1 MRSFAKV
8 ALGLAAAVLLTA
20 TSASAFALEPV
31 KLDRQEAHLGTSVTL
46 TAWAVDEAT
55 AAAALQ
61 AGFDE
66 VRRVESVFS
75 AYRQGSAVSQLNQ
88 YAGRRPVTVSDEVL
102 RVLAWARQ
110 ISELTDG
117 AFDVTVGGFEWV
129 YGFGQGDYRVPN
141 AGRLDALRRLVNYKY
156 VMLFPED
163 RTVVFKRDGVQIDL
177 GGIAKTHALNTVREV
192 LARSGVAAALVN
204 LGGDVT
210 VVGDRPGGAPWQVGI
225 RHPRDPQRLLT
236 VVPLV
241 RGKLLTSGDY
251 ERSFVENETRYHHIL
266 DAHTGRP
273 VMFSIA
279 ATLSLPERPGTDLPS
294 VVLMLVPPEQALK
307 WVAAI
312 PGAEC
317 LIVDREGKVW
327 LSPGWQ
333 GKLQIVR

>member
-1 MRSFAKV
+1 MRSFTNV
-8 ALGLAAAVLLTA
+8 ALGFTVAVFLTA
-20 TSASAFALEPV
+20 SAATAAGPV

-66 VRRVESVFS
+66 VQRVESVFS

-88 YAGRRPVTVSDEVL
+88 NAGRRPVTVSDEVL
-102 RVLAWARQ
+102 RVLAWARR

-129 YGFGQGDYRVPN
+129 YGFGQGDYRVPD
-141 AGRLDALRRLVNYKY
+141 AGRLDALKRLVNYKY

-163 RTVVFKRDGVQIDL
+163 RTVVFKRDGVQIDR
-177 GGIAKTHALNTVREV
+177 GGIAQTHALNTVREV

-210 VVGDRPGGAPWQVGI
+210 VVGDRPGGGPWQVGI

-241 RGKLLTSGDY
+241 RGKILTSGDY

-266 DAHTGRP
+266 DADTGKP
-273 VMFSIA
+273 AGYSVA
-279 ATLSLPERPGTDLPS
+279 ATLLLPEKPKTDLPS

-307 WVAAI
+307 YVAAI

-317 LIVDREGKVW
+317 LIADREGKVW

-333 GKLQIVR
+333 EKLQIVR